1 MSEHAQGHGEH
12 HGERLQSHADRGV
25 HDIRV
30 TVFAPSQVEPKRF
43 TWPQTLKVGVAAA
56 EAARAFGLDVE
67 SPTFQKGEEV
77 LDREKTLVGA
87 HVKDHDELELVSAGG
102 GV

>member
-1 MSEHAQGHGEH
+1 MSGVET
-12 HGERLQSHADRGV
+12 LQSQAEHGLR
-25 HDIRV
+25 DITV
-30 TVFAPSQVEPKRF
+30 TVFAPSQVEPKQF
-43 TWPQTLKVGVAAA
+43 TWPQTLKVGVAASG
-56 EAARAFGLDVE
+56 AAKAFGLDVE
-67 SPTFQKGEEV
+67 SPTFQKGDEV

>member
-1 MSEHAQGHGEH
+1 MSTVESV
-12 HGERLQSHADRGV
+12 QSQEDRGIR
-25 HDIRV
+25 DITV
-30 TVFAPSQVEPKRF
+30 TVFAPSQVEPKEF

-56 EAARAFGLDVE
+56 EAASAFNVDAE

>member
-1 MSEHAQGHGEH
+1 MSTVET
-12 HGERLQSHADRGV
+12 LQSQEDRGV
-25 HDIRV
+25 RDITV
-30 TVFAPSQVEPKRF
+30 TVFAPSQVEPKEF
-43 TWPQTLKVGVAAA
+43 TWPQTLKVGVAAG
-56 EAARAFGLDVE
+56 EAASAFKIDVE
-67 SPTFQKGEEV
+67 SPTFQKGDEV

>member
-1 MSEHAQGHGEH
+1 MSSAESLRTEQGHGV
-12 HGERLQSHADRGV
+12 RDV
-25 HDIRV
+25 TV
-30 TVFAPSQVEPKRF
+30 TVFAPSQVEPKEF

-56 EAARAFGLDVE
+56 EVATAFGLDVE

-87 HVKDHDELELVSAGG
+87 HVKTHDELELVSAGG